1 MSEIYKSYVKLK
13 ENDKEKM
20 YLFKSG
26 NFYIFLGED
35 ADKINEY
42 IVLKKT
48 FFCKEAMKCGFPTN
62 SLDDYMKV
70 FHNHGFKIQIVDD
83 TQEKVLK
90 RH

>member
-1 MSEIYKSYVKLK
+1 MIKRRCIYLK
-13 ENDKEKM
+13 
-20 YLFKSG
+20 
-26 NFYIFLGED
+26 D

-70 FHNHGFKIQIVDD
+70 FHNHGLKIQIVDD